1 MWSRGRVS
9 VSPSGAVEGWVRDD
23 GLGALYVHDGG
34 NFGFPR
40 TPGWVAF
47 KNGEVTETAFAP
59 GVTADPLNPPFGQP
73 PRLLVQT
80 TSVPPISPLAFR
92 DRMFRVR
99 PPRADRVHI
108 SGKVFSVVVSP
119 QPGGTLW
126 KVKGTVDGRVF
137 RSTGASE
144 IAALESWRAAVRTA
158 LDEG

>member
-1 MWSRGRVS
+1 MMWSRGRVS
-9 VSPSGAVEGWVRDD
+9 VSPLGAIEGWVRDD

-47 KNGEVTETAFAP
+47 RDAEVTETAFTL
-59 GVTADPLNPPFGQP
+59 GVTADPLHPPFGQP
-73 PRLLVQT
+73 PPVRTAPSLAT
-80 TSVPPISPLAFR
+80 SPLAFR
-92 DRMFRVR
+92 DQMFKAR
-99 PPRADRVHI
+99 PPRADRVII

-144 IAALESWRAAVRTA
+144 IAALESWRATVRTE